1 MLLLIYQG
9 TICLKMKL
17 EALILQCTNIGLI
30 VVLMDRE
37 CKFQML
43 ENNTIKLLI
52 LLKLNPQVIAK
63 LKQV

>member
-1 MLLLIYQG
+1 
-9 TICLKMKL
+9 MKL

-37 CKFQML
+37 CKFRML

>member
-1 MLLLIYQG
+1 
-9 TICLKMKL
+9 MKL

-43 ENNTIKLLI
+43 ENNTIKI
-52 LLKLNPQVIAK
+52 INTIKIEPTSYRETETSLNLQFMGK
-63 LKQV
+63 